1 MAANV
6 FFQISSLEIVVNV
19 FCWKKLPIFSQKYFT
34 K

>member
-6 FFQISSLEIVVNV
+6 FFQISYLEKVVNI